1 MSEEST
7 LLTKID
13 ELNSRLDAQERYP
26 GISCSKPQDQSCVNM
41 TISLYCYIS
50 EFLHSY
56 TVLSLFESSL
66 YMYIDSCML
75 PGSSVVPYLLA
86 SQLRVYP
93 P

>member
-1 MSEEST
+1 
-7 LLTKID
+7 
-13 ELNSRLDAQERYP
+13 
-26 GISCSKPQDQSCVNM
+26 M

-66 YMYIDSCML
+66 YIDSCML

-93 P
+93 PYATLLRE

>member
-1 MSEEST
+1 
-7 LLTKID
+7 
-13 ELNSRLDAQERYP
+13 
-26 GISCSKPQDQSCVNM
+26 M

-93 P
+93 PYITPHMLVATLLRE

>member
-1 MSEEST
+1 
-7 LLTKID
+7 
-13 ELNSRLDAQERYP
+13 
-26 GISCSKPQDQSCVNM
+26 M

-50 EFLHSY
+50 AFLHSY